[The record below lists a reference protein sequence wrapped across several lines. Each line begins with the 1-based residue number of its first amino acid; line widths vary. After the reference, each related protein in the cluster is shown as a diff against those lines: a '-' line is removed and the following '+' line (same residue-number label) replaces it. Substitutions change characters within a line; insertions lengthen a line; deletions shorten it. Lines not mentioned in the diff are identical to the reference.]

1 MREIKFR
8 AWAKQSAEHEMYY
21 FQLGTV
27 YVDDY
32 RTYIQ
37 CDGDTVLKQCR
48 LRDNDCVVMQYT
60 GLKDKNGKEIYEG
73 DIVEVEDGVGVI
85 EWNAHDLAWDLS
97 GPNMPITR
105 SMSAKVIGNIYENPE
120 LLKIQ

>member
-8 AWAKQSAEHEMYY
+8 AWDGTRMDYNPWFDEYAGGGAPINSFANEAKM
-21 FQLGTV
+21 FNKV
-27 YVDDY
+27 F
-32 RTYIQ
+32 
-37 CDGDTVLKQCR
+37 
-48 LRDNDCVVMQYT
+48 MQWT
-60 GLKDKNGKEIYEG
+60 GLYDTSGKEIYEG